1 MRRSRG
7 WELIAYPL
15 KWITVGPNKKAATKL
30 LHTGPNP
37 TKNRLVK
44 VPKATTPAQ
53 AAAERVVPTAD
64 QVMALLDYSDT
75 RHPELY
81 AFCMVMVGTGMRP
94 GEVCGLQVGD
104 LHRAGGTIEV
114 KRTFDPRTGTTRLV
128 DASAQVFAALDC
140 VLRAR
145 FGDPAQAPADAC
157 VLGDAAGHPLNVE
170 WWRRN
175 RGWSQALVAA
185 GEPLAYVQKQ
195 LGHGTRT

>member
-1 MRRSRG
+1 LRRSRG

-53 AAAERVVPTAD
+53 AAAERVVPTAAD
-64 QVMALLDYSDT
+64 QVMALLDYSDA

-81 AFCMVMVGTGMRP
+81 ALHGDGGHRDAAGRSLRP
-94 GEVCGLQVGD
+94 SGRGSPP
-104 LHRAGGTIEV
+104 RRGTIEV

-128 DASAQVFAALDC
+128 DASAQVFAALEC